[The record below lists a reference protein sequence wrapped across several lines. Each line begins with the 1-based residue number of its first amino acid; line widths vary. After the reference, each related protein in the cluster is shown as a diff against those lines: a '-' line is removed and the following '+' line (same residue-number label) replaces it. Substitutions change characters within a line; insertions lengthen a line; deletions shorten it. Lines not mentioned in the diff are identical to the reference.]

1 MDKLRDLELV
11 GYIGIFGI
19 AGMVLG
25 TITLL
30 FNLPLEFLFTGLI
43 VVVIALAICFR
54 LFFV

>member
-1 MDKLRDLELV
+1 M

-43 VVVIALAICFR
+43 VVVIVLAICFR